1 MTLTIQFLSEIRKFL
16 KNRNGN
22 DLRAWLL
29 VEPPLPDQYHK
40 LADELKKGYRN
51 SASLTKLVD
60 SCLPE
65 DDNVSDDE
73 GTAWPGFVSFMKDYF
88 EYWRDVDFDDLL
100 GAHQLLTGLTNS
112 CTTALNNPTYGTIML
127 QTSISL
133 CASLSK
139 LSMTL
144 NKRPDLTRNL
154 QTVDAGEEEQKSIVE
169 TTAEIIQKVFTACLT
184 DRSSQRHEQP
194 KGKKTGVYIFANV
207 TLKLLFAARKTHL
220 AKQLFT
226 NITAKAPPLS
236 FYPAAQRV
244 TFLYYLGRF
253 HFINNHFSRAAQC
266 LQEAYLETPQRFE
279 SHRWLVLTYLIPCN
293 LLLGR
298 IPSPQLLQ
306 RPEAQSLAPIYMP
319 FAEAMRTG
327 NFLRLQ
333 AALDAN
339 EKWLFSRGI
348 FLALLYRLRPLV
360 WRAFSRRTFLLTY
373 IAPTEADSRKAAT
386 LELSHLLT
394 TATFVQKRLEGYL
407 PAHPGRKPRQ
417 PHINSMFL
425 KAVSNRTAGLDEH
438 STLAPP
444 PGGQRSCALTRAHLG

>member
-1 MTLTIQFLSEIRKFL
+1 MSLTVQFLSEIRKFL

-22 DLRAWLL
+22 ELRGWLL

-51 SASLTKLVD
+51 SASLTKMVEK
-60 SCLPE
+60 CLPE

-73 GTAWPGFVSFMKDYF
+73 GTAWPGFVSFMKDYL
-88 EYWRDVDFDDLL
+88 EYWRDVDFEDLL
-100 GAHQLLTGLTNS
+100 GAHQLLTALTNS

-154 QTVDAGEEEQKSIVE
+154 QT
-169 TTAEIIQKVFTACLT
+169 
-184 DRSSQRHEQP
+184 RHEQP

-226 NITAKAPPLS
+226 NITAKAPPLA

-266 LQEAYLETPQRFE
+266 LQEAYLETPQRFQN
-279 SHRWLVLTYLIPCN
+279 HRLLVLTYLVPCN

-306 RPEAQSLAPIYMP
+306 RPEAQSLAPIFMP
-319 FAEAMRTG
+319 FVEAMRTG
-327 NFLRLQ
+327 NHLRFQ

-339 EKWLFSRGI
+339 EKWLYRRGI
-348 FLALLYRLRPLV
+348 FLTLLFRLRPLV

-425 KAVSNRTAGLDEH
+425 KAVSNSAAGSDEH

-444 PGGQRSCALTRAHLG
+444 PGGQRNCVLTRDSYGATCPSPRTISRTL

>member
-1 MTLTIQFLSEIRKFL
+1 MSLTVQFLSEIRKFL

-22 DLRAWLL
+22 ELRGWLL

-51 SASLTKLVD
+51 SASLTKMVEK
-60 SCLPE
+60 CLPE

-73 GTAWPGFVSFMKDYF
+73 GTAWPGFVSFMKDYL
-88 EYWRDVDFDDLL
+88 EYWRDVDFEDLL
-100 GAHQLLTGLTNS
+100 GAHQLLTALTNS

-154 QTVDAGEEEQKSIVE
+154 QTVDDGEGEQKSIVE

-226 NITAKAPPLS
+226 NITAKAPPLA

-266 LQEAYLETPQRFE
+266 LQEAYLETPQRFQN
-279 SHRWLVLTYLIPCN
+279 HRLLVLTYLVPCN

-306 RPEAQSLAPIYMP
+306 RPEAQSLAPIFMP
-319 FAEAMRTG
+319 FVEAMRTG
-327 NFLRLQ
+327 NHLRFQ

-339 EKWLFSRGI
+339 EKWLYRRGI
-348 FLALLYRLRPLV
+348 FLTLLFRLRPLV

-425 KAVSNRTAGLDEH
+425 KAVSNSAAGSDEH

-444 PGGQRSCALTRAHLG
+444 PGGAKETAS